1 MVCLG
6 YNNIFGEI
14 KKKNLLGDNDAIF
27 LLSSCRYV
35 ILQNNFL

>member
-14 KKKNLLGDNDAIF
+14 VKKNLLGDNDAIF
-27 LLSSCRYV
+27 YSVLV
-35 ILQNNFL
+35 GT